1 MPDPDSKSSS
11 TGRGAAKSGPS
22 AGSFRGHPPQQI
34 GLVVSDLDAA
44 LRKYVE
50 ILGMAPWICL
60 THGPDT
66 VPRLEY
72 RGRPASFSMRA
83 ALSASTPQIEL
94 IQPLTGPNIYFDWME
109 THGEGLHHL
118 AYDVASIDDGIAEMR
133 DLGYAL
139 IQYGAGYGLDGDGAF
154 AYFDTE
160 ADLGTIIELRVPPLR
175 RAPTY
180 TVVDTT
186 QPPS

>member
-1 MPDPDSKSSS
+1 
-11 TGRGAAKSGPS
+11 
-22 AGSFRGHPPQQI
+22 
-34 GLVVSDLDAA
+34 
-44 LRKYVE
+44 
-50 ILGMAPWICL
+50 
-60 THGPDT
+60 
-66 VPRLEY
+66 
-72 RGRPASFSMRA
+72 
-83 ALSASTPQIEL
+83 
-94 IQPLTGPNIYFDWME
+94 ME